1 MRYPRGRISIIMYGS
16 PTYYHTSQFIPRS
29 YCVLKFVK
37 ETFSIIVIRCKTVES
52 HSGRQLYSSSFWP
65 LDVLASMKLRYFSA
79 YFSKSMCKYWGKGG
93 GWRGG
98 ELTCTNWLHIGFCL
112 YSRFTENYVIH
123 VVLIWSHGD
132 QSSWESLFYK

>member
-1 MRYPRGRISIIMYGS
+1 M
-16 PTYYHTSQFIPRS
+16 
-29 YCVLKFVK
+29 LKFVK

-93 GWRGG
+93 GGAGRRTDMHQLAAHWF
-98 ELTCTNWLHIGFCL
+98 LSI
-112 YSRFTENYVIH
+112 
-123 VVLIWSHGD
+123 
-132 QSSWESLFYK
+132 Q